1 MSPPADNIH
10 SFSFFITKEEKEPVH
25 FCIIIIYLYLYRNT
39 RGQYLFIEEKAQL
52 TIFFFFSLLLLVDN
66 DYSLGSIIYTFILP

>member
-10 SFSFFITKEEKEPVH
+10 SLSFFITKEEKESVH
-25 FCIIIIYLYLYRNT
+25 FCIIIIYLYRNT